1 MNKQEER
8 FFKKVNRYTKRLAK
22 EFPDILI
29 HDLHLIVFNL
39 LKPKSWDRRF
49 LLKRIGKDKYVL

>member
-1 MNKQEER
+1 MDRQEER
-8 FFKKVNRYTKRLAK
+8 FFKKVNRYTRKLAK

-39 LKPKSWDRRF
+39 FKPKLWPKRF
-49 LLKRIGKDKYVL
+49 LLKRVGEDKYVL